1 MLRFQNCGLVMVAAL
16 ALAACQKSVPE
27 ERTEALNAQREADQT
42 AREAANERSK
52 EVAAANREAAKDITA
67 AQREADEARQQA
79 VTEEIAKTAEA
90 QRTANAETREA
101 IDATHKVQMDLRK
114 SVEARLN
121 KLDERV
127 RDLNKE
133 ANDPKVAPAVATS
146 AHTQLT
152 AAEAEI
158 RNLRT
163 ELPQLQTSPAPSVEQ
178 FRVRAD
184 QRVAQIEK
192 ALDQVDDQL

>member
-1 MLRFQNCGLVMVAAL
+1 MLRFQNCGLVMVAL

-52 EVAAANREAAKDITA
+52 EVTQANREAAKEITA

-90 QRTANAETREA
+90 QRTANTETREA
-101 IDATHKVQMDLRK
+101 IEATHNAQMDLRK

-127 RDLNKE
+127 RELNKE

-192 ALDQVDDQL
+192 TLDQVDDQL

>member
-1 MLRFQNCGLVMVAAL
+1 MMRFQNCGLVMIAL

-42 AREAANERSK
+42 AREAATERSK
-52 EVAAANREAAKDITA
+52 EVTQANREAAKDISA
-67 AQREADEARQQA
+67 AQREAEEAKQQA

-101 IDATHKVQMDLRK
+101 IEATHNVQMDLRK

-127 RDLNKE
+127 RELSKE

-146 AHTQLT
+146 ARTQLT
-152 AAEAEI
+152 AAETEI

-192 ALDQVDDQL
+192 TLDQVDDQL

>member
-1 MLRFQNCGLVMVAAL
+1 MLRFQNCGLVMVAL
-16 ALAACQKSVPE
+16 ALAACQKSAPE

-52 EVAAANREAAKDITA
+52 EVAQANREAAKEITA

-101 IDATHKVQMDLRK
+101 IEATHKVQMDLRK

-127 RDLNKE
+127 RELNKE

>member
-1 MLRFQNCGLVMVAAL
+1 MLRFQNCGLVMVAL
-16 ALAACQKSVPE
+16 ALAACQKSAPE
-27 ERTEALNAQREADQT
+27 QRTEALNAQREADQT

-52 EVAAANREAAKDITA
+52 EVAQANREAAKEITA

-101 IDATHKVQMDLRK
+101 IEATHKVQMDLRK

-127 RDLNKE
+127 RELNKE

-192 ALDQVDDQL
+192 TLDQVDDQL